1 MFTEGLVVS
10 WQAPECA
17 GCICGA
23 QMPPHCFLG
32 NCFVLSTKDFENIEI
47 SKSHF

>member
-10 WQAPECA
+10 WQAPERA

-23 QMPPHCFLG
+23 QMPHWFLD
-32 NCFVLSTKDFENIEI
+32 NCFVLYTKDFENIEI

>member
-10 WQAPECA
+10 WQAPEPA

-23 QMPPHCFLG
+23 QMPRWFLD
-32 NCFVLSTKDFENIEI
+32 NCFVLYTKDFENIEI